1 MIAFTMPRKINRCAG
16 IMAYQYI
23 KPRKPCGCH
32 HAVTFRR
39 RLSPKSSMVN
49 SKRPSPGP
57 FIPNSKDKN
66 CCGWQRIT
74 FQESI

>member
-1 MIAFTMPRKINRCAG
+1 
-16 IMAYQYI
+16 
-23 KPRKPCGCH
+23 
-32 HAVTFRR
+32 
-39 RLSPKSSMVN
+39 MVN